1 MRGKNTRKRAIP
13 AIYKGRRSA
22 VALRTRG
29 QEHSVEGTGLPEGS
43 GEDRSGCLTLHH
55 DALPPYGYHHHLGL
69 TPLTA
74 NAFPFVTFPEEIDNN
89 ARNMLCIYF
98 TRLKNTMY
106 PIARYS
112 RSDSSSNTYWFDW
125 TQLDLAYLH
134 SILFTT
140 SFFYD
145 NVQGQTSERTRY
157 HSYRTIHELNK
168 QLAHAKTA
176 VTESTTTVVMAIALM
191 AGCFGDTASAH
202 MHMMGLKRIVELRGG
217 IESYSSYPLLQ
228 AKLSRAG
235 LVYSSCTGA
244 EPVFCEGTPSYD
256 SAFDHLPE
264 LIQLKP
270 LDATCVSR
278 SRALVRTLDRRLYNA
293 FKDVQCLSR
302 LINDSYNSGHKI
314 PEMALE
320 GLLTSVQARLLSLQF
335 DNRGNNTAELL
346 RLSLVAYLTT
356 VFWSLPGLKFDYPH
370 LAAQFRKVCLGFS
383 PTATGE
389 GECFAWALTVGA
401 ISLFNGRDRDWLLQ
415 ILHPLIRD
423 HLGTTWAEV
432 RKSLGH
438 IMWIGSIHDDL
449 ASEVFR
455 SYLEDTGT
463 GDAVAVE

>member
-1 MRGKNTRKRAIP
+1 MLASRLNPPRAGKGFAFVLADSHGQP
-13 AIYKGRRSA
+13 AA
-22 VALRTRG
+22 ED
-29 QEHSVEGTGLPEGS
+29 QGTGLPEES
-43 GEDRSGCLTLHH
+43 GEVRAGYLTIHL
-55 DALPPYGYHHHLGL
+55 DALPPYGYHHLGP

-74 NAFPFVTFPEEIDNN
+74 NAFPFVTFPEEIDND

-112 RSDSSSNTYWFDW
+112 RSDSSNTYWFDW

-145 NVQGQTSERTRY
+145 NVQGHTSERTRY

-176 VTESTTTVVMAIALM
+176 VTESTTTVVMAVALM
-191 AGCFGDTASAH
+191 AGCFGDTDSAH
-202 MHMMGLKRIVELRGG
+202 MHMMGLKRIVELHGG
-217 IESYSSYPLLQ
+217 IQSYSGLPLLQ
-228 AKLSRAG
+228 AKLGRAG
-235 LVYSSCTGA
+235 LIYSSCTGA
-244 EPVFCEGTPSYD
+244 EPVFLEGTPSYE

-264 LIQLKP
+264 LHQLKP
-270 LDATCVSR
+270 LDVTCFSR
-278 SRALVRTLDRRLYNA
+278 SRALVRTLDRRLYNV
-293 FKDVQCLSR
+293 FKDVQGLSH
-302 LINDSYNSGHKI
+302 LLNESYSSGHKI

-320 GLLTSVQARLLSLQF
+320 GLLTSVQARLHSLKF
-335 DNRGNNTAELL
+335 DNNGENMAELL
-346 RLSLVAYLTT
+346 RLSLIAYLTT

-370 LAAQFRKVCLGFS
+370 LAAQFRQVCLGFS
-383 PTATGE
+383 PTAAGE

-432 RKSLGH
+432 RKTLGH
-438 IMWIGSIHDDL
+438 IMWVGSIHDDL

-455 SYLEDTGT
+455 TYLGDTGT
-463 GDAVAVE
+463 EDVVAVE